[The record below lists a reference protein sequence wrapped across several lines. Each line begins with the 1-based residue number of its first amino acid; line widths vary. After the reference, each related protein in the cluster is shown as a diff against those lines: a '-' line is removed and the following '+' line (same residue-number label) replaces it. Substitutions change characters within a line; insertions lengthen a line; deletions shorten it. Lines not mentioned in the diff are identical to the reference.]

1 MADWKKIKRNSEM
14 IDCRGLDLKH
24 FRNYESNMMS
34 SVDNP
39 SLYPL
44 TKKADHERSRS
55 NIL

>member
-1 MADWKKIKRNSEM
+1 M

-24 FRNYESNMMS
+24 FRNYESNMMN

-55 NIL
+55 NILQSTKPMIIEE